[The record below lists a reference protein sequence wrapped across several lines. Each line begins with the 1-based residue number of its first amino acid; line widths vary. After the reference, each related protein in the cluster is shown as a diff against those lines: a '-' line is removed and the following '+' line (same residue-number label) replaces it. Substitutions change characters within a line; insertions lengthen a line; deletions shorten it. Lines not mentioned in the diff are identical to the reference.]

1 MPADNPMTA
10 AKVSLGRRLF
20 YDKRMSVNGTQSCAS
35 CHVQELAFTD
45 GKARAIGATGQ
56 THSRGSM
63 SLVNVAYNSVLT
75 WNNPFANSLEEQLL
89 TPMFGDRPVELGF
102 TKGKDEFAVIVR
114 GDARYRM
121 LFAEAFADEPQPITL
136 GTIAKAIACFERS
149 IISADS
155 PWDRYH
161 SGGDRSAISESAKR
175 GETLFFSDRLSCS
188 HCHSGFNF
196 SDNTTSTDDGAPRPA
211 QFHNTGQY
219 DILSRLNYPSENF
232 GVYDYTKKP
241 EDAGKFRAPT
251 LRNIAITAPYMHNG
265 SLATL
270 DAVLDHY
277 ASGGKGLGNRNKDP
291 LIRGFILTPAERA
304 DLIAFLTSLTD
315 QSVLHDR
322 RFSNAEP

>member
-1 MPADNPMTA
+1 MTD

-35 CHVQELAFTD
+35 CHVQTLAFTD
-45 GKARAIGATGQ
+45 GKGRAVGATGQ

-63 SLVNVAYNSVLT
+63 SLVNVAYDSVLT
-75 WNNPFANSLEEQLL
+75 WNNPFAKSLEEQLL

-102 TKGKDEFAVIVR
+102 TKGKDEFSSVLRA
-114 GDARYRM
+114 DARYPM
-121 LFAEAFADEPQPITL
+121 LFGEAFPGEPQPITL
-136 GTIAKAIACFERS
+136 GNIARAIACFERS

-161 SGGDRSAISESAKR
+161 SGGDTSAVSDSAKR

-188 HCHSGFNF
+188 RCHSGFNF
-196 SDNTTSTDDGAPRPA
+196 SDNTTSAADDVRPA

-232 GVYDYTKKP
+232 GIYDYTKKP

-251 LRNIAITAPYMHNG
+251 LRNIAITGPYMHNG
-265 SLATL
+265 TLATL

-277 ASGGKGLGNRNKDP
+277 AAGGKGLGNRNKDP
-291 LIRGFILTPAERA
+291 LIRGFTLTPAERA
-304 DLIAFLTSLTD
+304 DLIAFLASLTD
-315 QSVLHDR
+315 QSVLRDK
-322 RFSNAEP
+322 RFSNPEE